1 MTAAA
6 GRHGPRRRAIALHL
20 AAALLLATSGAQAAA
35 LSAADARAVRAVV
48 DAQLSA
54 FAAGDA
60 ERAFSYASAGIRAQ
74 FGNAATF
81 MAMVQGSYPM
91 VVRPAAVSYF
101 QPQASDGTVLQRVQ
115 LRDGD
120 GRSWLATYQL
130 ARQAKAGWRIEGCVV
145 VPDSGGT
152 ST

>member
-1 MTAAA
+1 M
-6 GRHGPRRRAIALHL
+6 P
-20 AAALLLATSGAQAAA
+20 
-35 LSAADARAVRAVV
+35 
-48 DAQLSA
+48 
-54 FAAGDA
+54 
-60 ERAFSYASAGIRAQ
+60 
-74 FGNAATF
+74 
-81 MAMVQGSYPM
+81 
-91 VVRPAAVSYF
+91 AVSYF

-120 GRSWLATYQL
+120 GRSWVATYQV